1 MMNMRF
7 RPVELGLLAV
17 LGLTG
22 AAAPGL
28 ADPDRRAPAVE
39 ASDRDRAGRDL
50 NYVFFYDENE
60 TTMSG
65 NLKDIDRAR
74 KFKHPKEQLLWFRE
88 GGQEYLI
95 RDPATLKQ
103 AEAAWKPVR
112 ELGEQQGKLGSQQ
125 GELGR
130 QQGELGRQQGIL
142 GTRQGTLAV
151 RESALSMR
159 ESSDALSPADKEQVA
174 RQRQELRQQ
183 QRALRKEMR
192 ALEKPMRE
200 LGDKM
205 NVLGREMDALGR
217 QMTAA
222 AQKSEAE
229 IRALFKRATSSGI
242 ARPAA

>member
-28 ADPDRRAPAVE
+28 ADPDHAPAVKT
-39 ASDRDRAGRDL
+39 SDL
-50 NYVFFYDENE
+50 NYVFFYNDNE

-65 NLKDIDRAR
+65 NMKDIDRAR
-74 KFKHPKEQLLWFRE
+74 KFKQPKEQLLWFRD
-88 GGQEYLI
+88 GSQEYVI

-103 AEAAWKPVR
+103 AEATWKPMR
-112 ELGEQQGKLGSQQ
+112 DLGEQQGKLGSQQ
-125 GELGR
+125 GELGK
-130 QQGELGRQQGIL
+130 QQGELGRQQGVL

-159 ESSDALSPADKEQVA
+159 ESSDSLSPAEKDQVA

-183 QRALRKEMR
+183 QRTLRKEMR

-200 LGDKM
+200 LGGKM
-205 NVLGREMDALGR
+205 EALGREMEALGR
-217 QMTAA
+217 QMTIAS
-222 AQKSEAE
+222 QKSEAE
-229 IRALFKRATSSGI
+229 IRVLFKRSIASGI
-242 ARPAA
+242 AKPVA